1 MHRILITND
10 DGLNSPGLDI
20 LARCLSNIG
29 EIYAVAP
36 LTEMSACS
44 HSISLNRPVYIR
56 TTDESNGYHRFG
68 IDGTPADC
76 VKLAVKKLLP
86 DMPSL
91 VVSGINRGPNTGINI
106 LYSGTVSGAFE
117 GTILGIPSIA
127 ISIASYENP
136 LYETAG
142 EIAHR
147 ISSEILKYGLP
158 ADVCLNVNVP
168 NMPIESIKG
177 MRITKQA
184 YTEFDDYFDHNGD
197 GGYIL
202 KGDSV
207 NKDVS
212 SDNDHITIESGYVS
226 ITPLHTDLTNY
237 NAISQLE
244 RWLSGFSQILIDR

>member
-1 MHRILITND
+1 MRKILITND

-20 LARCLSNIG
+20 LARCLSNMG
-29 EIYAVAP
+29 EVYVVAP

-44 HSISLNRPVYIR
+44 HSISLNRPVYVR
-56 TTDESNGYHRFG
+56 TIDESNGYHRFG

-147 ISSEILKYGLP
+147 IASEILKYGLP

-168 NMPIESIKG
+168 NIPIESIKG

-212 SDNDHITIESGYVS
+212 IDNDHIMVESGYVS